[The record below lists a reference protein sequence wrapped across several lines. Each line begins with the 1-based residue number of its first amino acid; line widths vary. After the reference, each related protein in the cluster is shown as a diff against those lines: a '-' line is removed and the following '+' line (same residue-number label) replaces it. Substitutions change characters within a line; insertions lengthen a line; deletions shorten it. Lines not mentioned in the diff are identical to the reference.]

1 MFCMMSVVVVA
12 SAAIPSLC
20 LLHRGPGRHVA
31 ADRGRRLL
39 GKWDNKI
46 RWREWDSKKSEE
58 LFRPNFNL
66 LVILLCMQRRTQEQ
80 SERRR
85 PWDCHDSHK
94 TNETLDGNGDE
105 YGELEI
111 MMMILI
117 EIEDGNPPKGR
128 LAPDHPLTLNISSSP
143 IDFHYLPGYN
153 YENVFF
159 DEVDDFHSI
168 CSGSNYLRNWSIIRS
183 CERNGVTCA
192 HWRVVRVRFCLQGK
206 ME

>member
-31 ADRGRRLL
+31 ADRGWRLL
-39 GKWDNKI
+39 EKRDN
-46 RWREWDSKKSEE
+46 KKSEE

-85 PWDCHDSHK
+85 PWDFHENHK

-111 MMMILI
+111 MMMVL
-117 EIEDGNPPKGR
+117 
-128 LAPDHPLTLNISSSP
+128 
-143 IDFHYLPGYN
+143 
-153 YENVFF
+153 
-159 DEVDDFHSI
+159 
-168 CSGSNYLRNWSIIRS
+168 
-183 CERNGVTCA
+183 
-192 HWRVVRVRFCLQGK
+192 
-206 ME
+206 

>member
-39 GKWDNKI
+39 GKRDN
-46 RWREWDSKKSEE
+46 KKSEE
-58 LFRPNFNL
+58 FFRPNFNL

-85 PWDCHDSHK
+85 PWDCHDNHK

-111 MMMILI
+111 MMMVLM
-117 EIEDGNPPKGR
+117 EIEDGKPTERSARSRSSADTEYFLVSYRFPLYTGFR
-128 LAPDHPLTLNISSSP
+128 L
-143 IDFHYLPGYN
+143 
-153 YENVFF
+153 
-159 DEVDDFHSI
+159 
-168 CSGSNYLRNWSIIRS
+168 
-183 CERNGVTCA
+183 
-192 HWRVVRVRFCLQGK
+192 
-206 ME
+206 